1 MSLADAGVLTP
12 PRAHAAPTT
21 YRGSYLRQARSEL
34 RLVFGRRRNLIMLA
48 ALGAIPLLIG
58 IALKVNPPHVGD
70 SNGPQFINRITGNGL
85 FLVLTAL
92 TLTLALFLPIVV
104 GIVAGDAIAGEAQAG
119 TLRYLLTVPVRR
131 GRLLLVKAAGIA
143 TYAAAAVLSISVVAA
158 IAGAA
163 LFGTGSFTLLG
174 GQTVSLADGLLR
186 ILGVAFYVW
195 LSLAGFLAVGL
206 LISTLTEVPVA
217 AMAGTLAFGV
227 LSLVLDSIPQLSPIQ
242 PYLPTHYWTA
252 FGDLLRAS
260 PDYGTLLRHLL
271 VQVVYVGLAGSIAWA
286 RFADVDVTA

>member
-1 MSLADAGVLTP
+1 MSTVESSTDSDVRSRPAP
-12 PRAHAAPTT
+12 PAR
-21 YRGSYLRQARSEL
+21 RGTYLRQARSEL

-48 ALGAIPLLIG
+48 ALGVVPLLIG
-58 IALKVNPPHVGD
+58 IALKVNPPRVGD
-70 SNGPQFINRITGNGL
+70 TDGPQFLDRITGNGL

-92 TLTLALFLPIVV
+92 TLTLALFLPVVV

-131 GRLLLVKAAGIA
+131 SRLLLVKAAGIT
-143 TYAAAAVLSISVVAA
+143 TYAAAAVLTIALVGA

-174 GQTVSLADGLLR
+174 GQTVTLADALLR
-186 ILGVAFYVW
+186 LLEVALYVW
-195 LSLAGFLAVGL
+195 LSLTGFLAVGL
-206 LISTLTEVPVA
+206 LISTMTEVPVA
-217 AMAGTLAFGV
+217 AMAATLAFGV
-227 LSLVLDSIPQLSPIQ
+227 LSLVLDSIPQLSAIQ

-252 FGDLLRAS
+252 FGDFLRES

-271 VQVVYVGLAGSIAWA
+271 VQIVYIALAGSIAWA
-286 RFADVDVTA
+286 RFSDTDITA